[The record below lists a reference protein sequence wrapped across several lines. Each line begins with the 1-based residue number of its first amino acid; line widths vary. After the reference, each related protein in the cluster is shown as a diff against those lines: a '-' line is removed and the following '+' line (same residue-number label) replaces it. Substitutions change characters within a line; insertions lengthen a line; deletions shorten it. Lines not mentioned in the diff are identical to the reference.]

1 MNSIVALLAFVAVA
15 NAGFLAQPAVYQSAV
30 AVPAAQS
37 LQYNNRAPAAR
48 LAVAAA
54 PVAYAAPAYA
64 APVATYA
71 HAAPVAYAHAPVV
84 AKAIVPAAQSYSFN
98 QRAPA
103 AKIAVAAPVAYAAA
117 APAVATFAHQT
128 FSTPYANY
136 AW

>member
-15 NAGFLAQPAVYQSAV
+15 NAGYLAQPAVYQSAV

-71 HAAPVAYAHAPVV
+71 HAAPVATYAHAAPVAYAHAAPV
-84 AKAIVPAAQSYSFN
+84 AYAQP
-98 QRAPA
+98 RL
-103 AKIAVAAPVAYAAA
+103 AVAAPVAAYHA
-117 APAVATFAHQT
+117 APAVHSAVVHQT